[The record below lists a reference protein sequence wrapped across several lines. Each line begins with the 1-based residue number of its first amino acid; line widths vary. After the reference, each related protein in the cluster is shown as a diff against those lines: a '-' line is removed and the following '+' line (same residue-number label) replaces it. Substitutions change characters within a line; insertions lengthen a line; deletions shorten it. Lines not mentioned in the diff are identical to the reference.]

1 MLAAAR
7 DNNIFAEWYKFQVI
21 SSSIHSTNKSYS
33 SFKCKWYGS
42 VYLCC
47 FRQALK
53 KTFVLR
59 SAFSHWITYNNIGL
73 MNL

>member
-53 KTFVLR
+53 KLL
-59 SAFSHWITYNNIGL
+59 Y
-73 MNL
+73 